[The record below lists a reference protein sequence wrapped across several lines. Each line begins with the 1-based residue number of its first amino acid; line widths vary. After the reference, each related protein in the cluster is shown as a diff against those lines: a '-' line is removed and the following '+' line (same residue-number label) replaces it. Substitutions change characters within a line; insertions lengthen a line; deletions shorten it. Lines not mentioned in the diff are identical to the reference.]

1 MRRGRYDKDQIA
13 ELAALADGSLDPEGA
28 GALREQVAASSELAE
43 RLAEQERAVS
53 LARSAAAEV
62 EAPPA
67 LRARIEAQ
75 RRSRRVRAP
84 RRFVLAGAAVTAV
97 LVVAVGVTVLRSS
110 SSPQRFQAA
119 LGPTNLLPA
128 ASGKATLTKTPSG
141 WRIQLSATALPR
153 LDKGR
158 FYEAWLRNS
167 SGVLVPVGTFNDG
180 RHVTLWAGVSPLDF
194 STLTVTRERAD
205 GDQGSSG
212 QKVLVGRVDTGR
224 G

>member
-1 MRRGRYDKDQIA
+1 M
-13 ELAALADGSLDPEGA
+13 
-28 GALREQVAASSELAE
+28 
-43 RLAEQERAVS
+43 
-53 LARSAAAEV
+53 
-62 EAPPA
+62 
-67 LRARIEAQ
+67 
-75 RRSRRVRAP
+75 
-84 RRFVLAGAAVTAV
+84 TAV
-97 LVVAVGVTVLRSS
+97 LVVAIGITVLRSG

-119 LGPTNLLPA
+119 LGPTKLVPA

-141 WRIQLSATALPR
+141 WRIQLAATGLPR

-167 SGVLVPVGTFNDG
+167 SGVLVPIGTFNDG

-194 STLTVTRERAD
+194 SALTVTRERAD

-212 QKVLVGRVDTGR
+212 QKVLVGPVDTGS